1 MQAPSLP
8 TARSGAVG
16 ARGSFGDQVSVA
28 HDWRMSNLIAM
39 TALETGARGE
49 ARLVVSEADT
59 AVALKSGE
67 VPVLGTPRIVALCEE
82 ASVRAVAASLD
93 PGTTTV
99 GRRVQLDHLQPTAI
113 GVEVVAEAVLEKVEG
128 RRLIFHVTV
137 HDPDGL
143 VAAGKV
149 TRVVVDLER
158 FLDKLH

>member
-1 MQAPSLP
+1 M
-8 TARSGAVG
+8 
-16 ARGSFGDQVSVA
+16 
-28 HDWRMSNLIAM
+28 
-39 TALETGARGE
+39 
-49 ARLVVSEADT
+49 
-59 AVALKSGE
+59 
-67 VPVLGTPRIVALCEE
+67 LGTPRIVALCEE

-93 PGTTTV
+93 PGATTV